1 MEKRKKIKEKI
12 FRRGDYALFTSVT
25 KGVWVFVTT
34 YNKQKLYQK
43 AAL

>member
-25 KGVWVFVTT
+25 KGGGVFVTT
-34 YNKQKLYQK
+34 YNKQYK
-43 AAL
+43 A